1 MMSRQVARWGS
12 KIPRQKSLASAG
24 LIALLWLYLHPLA
37 SDQTS
42 LVALSLALCALLI
55 SSFRIMN
62 VPLFLRKNLR
72 VSVILSAVVVTATLT
87 SLIGSPELGTLRK
100 VLVVYLVL
108 LLGIVVGKVAGIHA
122 TLSGVL
128 VGSTSVALIGWFLSL
143 DSLDQLGFEPFSGVS
158 DFVGISGNQGYEF
171 FSALVGVAVGLEILS
186 RSTRIPAVVVSL
198 TIISAVTLVWTGS
211 LVGWVSLAAAVLAA
225 SLRLFLRGQSARF
238 SLTALS
244 IVITAGVA
252 AAITLIVNQSLALV
266 VIGALGKSNTLEAR
280 FLSWKYALQTI
291 EPVGLWFGHGISFWA
306 QGSASRD
313 QVSALLAPHN
323 FGPFSHAHNTY
334 IDLLI
339 VFGIVG
345 LALITAALFYALR
358 GQRASGRSLGALPW
372 VLLVALAVQGLGESI
387 VMFRPLGWLLMGLLV
402 GAFSTAFAGRGGRKD
417 KNSQSDTATLAP
429 SGSS

>member
-1 MMSRQVARWGS
+1 MNRQVARWGS

-55 SSFRIMN
+55 SSLRIVN
-62 VPLFLRKNLR
+62 VTEFLRKNLR
-72 VSVILSAVVVTATLT
+72 VSLILSAVAVTATLT

-100 VLVVYLVL
+100 VLVLYLVL
-108 LLGIVVGKVAGIHA
+108 LLGIVVGKVSGIHA

-128 VGSTSVALIGWFLSL
+128 VGSVFVALIGWFLSL
-143 DSLDQLGFEPFSGVS
+143 DSLDRLGFDPFSGRS
-158 DFVGISGNQGYEF
+158 DFLGVTGNQGYEF
-171 FSALVGVAVGLEILS
+171 FSALVGVSVGLEIMS

-198 TIISAVTLVWTGS
+198 TIFSAVTLVWTGS
-211 LVGWVSLAAAVLAA
+211 LVGWVSLGAALMTA
-225 SLRLFLRGQSARF
+225 SLRLFLRGHSGRF
-238 SLTALS
+238 SLTAVS
-244 IVITAGVA
+244 TVIAAGVA
-252 AAITLIVNQSLALV
+252 AAIALIVNQSLALAA
-266 VIGALGKSNTLEAR
+266 IAALGKSNTLEAR

-291 EPVGLWFGHGISFWA
+291 EPVGLWFGHGVSFWA
-306 QGSASRD
+306 KGSAGRD
-313 QVSALLAPHN
+313 QVGALLAPHN

-345 LALITAALFYALR
+345 LALIAAALFYTFR
-358 GQRASGRSLGALPW
+358 GHRASGKSLGALPW

-387 VMFRPLGWLLMGLLV
+387 VMFRPLGWLLIGLLV
-402 GAFSTAFAGRGGRKD
+402 GAFGTSFAGRGGQKD
-417 KNSQSDTATLAP
+417 GNSQSGTATLAP
-429 SGSS
+429 